1 MLIICCKI
9 TVEFR
14 QIFNIEEAV
23 SKLWVQVN
31 KTVTPK
37 TYMKNK
43 NKKQLNASF
52 HENGKHSRNC

>member
-1 MLIICCKI
+1 MKMLIICYKI

-37 TYMKNK
+37 TYMKK
-43 NKKQLNASF
+43 NKKNKGIIS
-52 HENGKHSRNC
+52 